1 MYSFRAPQECLLLSQ
16 CSISN
21 TKHST
26 PYTCCFGPGI
36 RCPLKRYGVV
46 MKICKESLS
55 LKKGF
60 QIISIDVWDQE
71 KVHLGIKTW
80 ICMVLKG
87 LHP

>member
-1 MYSFRAPQECLLLSQ
+1 
-16 CSISN
+16 
-21 TKHST
+21 
-26 PYTCCFGPGI
+26 
-36 RCPLKRYGVV
+36 